1 MTQPSPRDA
10 GFGVLELVII
20 AALVAILAA
29 IAVPSLSAAR
39 DGYELVTAGANVA
52 SKIGQ
57 ARTNALKR
65 NRQTWVLVTPGAQ
78 TLQVQTAGPTG
89 AVDIGWV
96 ELLPTRVTIIAPA
109 AQAQLRFDTL
119 GRPVDAG
126 GILTAHVI
134 QLRHT
139 GTQQVRTVTVGT
151 TGRVTIN

>member
-1 MTQPSPRDA
+1 VTQPSPGDA

-20 AALVAILAA
+20 AALVAVLAA
-29 IAVPSLSAAR
+29 VSVPSISAAR
-39 DGYELVTAGANVA
+39 DGYELITAGANVA
-52 SKIGQ
+52 AKFGE

-65 NRQTWVLVTPGAQ
+65 NRQTWVLVTPN
-78 TLQVQTAGPTG
+78 TRTVQVQTAGPTG
-89 AVDIGWV
+89 TVDIGWV
-96 ELLPTRVTIIAPA
+96 ELLPTRVTVINPA

-126 GILTAHVI
+126 GILAAHVI